1 MADKLKPCP
10 FCGGEAYIAHRKGA
24 YDFWNYYCGC
34 VDCGVETLGYDR
46 EKEAIKKW
54 NNRHSPWHIFN
65 DWSDAPDCD
74 VVIVT
79 IENRFGQRF
88 VTEAWWSVGSDCKCN
103 WYAIDRRY
111 AENWREGIYL
121 LSQNWKVV
129 AWMYR
134 PEPYILKEYPYAYE
148 DYDEEKEI

>member
-1 MADKLKPCP
+1 MLGLNDVLTYSIAYGIGEEEAMAKA
-10 FCGGEAYIAHRKGA
+10 EM
-24 YDFWNYYCGC
+24 
-34 VDCGVETLGYDR
+34 
-46 EKEAIKKW
+46 EKKKE
-54 NNRHSPWHIFN
+54 SPWHIFN
-65 DWSDAPDCD
+65 DWNDAPDCD

-79 IENRFGQRF
+79 IENRFDQRF
-88 VTEAWWSVGSDCKCN
+88 VTEAWWSVGADGQCN

-134 PEPYILKEYPYAYE
+134 PEPYKE
-148 DYDEEKEI
+148 D